1 LATFELFRPQRFGE
15 IDQESAGP
23 GPEEGQRNSQEGM
36 AGEENDGKDPAQ
48 KNFKAQGHRGDEE
61 KDE

>member
-1 LATFELFRPQRFGE
+1 
-15 IDQESAGP
+15 
-23 GPEEGQRNSQEGM
+23 M
-36 AGEENDGKDPAQ
+36 AGEENDGKDPGQ